1 MQKEHGIEM
10 LKIEAAM
17 MGRTETVYPVLIWDE
32 KDAVLID
39 TGYPGQLPLI
49 RAAASEAGKRLEELT
64 KVLISHQDIDH
75 IGSLPALLEE
85 QPDLEVSAHPL
96 EQPYI
101 QGEKRLLKI
110 TDEAISQAVAAMPP
124 NVPEEW
130 KTAFRRTL
138 ENPPKGR
145 VDRLLAGGTTL
156 PFGGGIVVIETPGHT
171 PGHLSFYHL
180 PSRTLIAC
188 DALTIEGG
196 KLAPPAP
203 HLCSDPDQALRSLK
217 RFEEFDIQRLIC
229 YHGGFYREN
238 ANHDINALNA

>member
-1 MQKEHGIEM
+1 MRIDQGIEM
-10 LKIEAAM
+10 LEIQAVM
-17 MGRTETVYPVLIWDE
+17 MGRTEKVYPALIWDG

-49 RAAASEAGKRLEELT
+49 SAAVEKAGKRLQDLT
-64 KVLISHQDIDH
+64 KLIISHQDIDH
-75 IGSLPALLEE
+75 IGNLPALLERL
-85 QPDLEVSAHPL
+85 PDLEVSAGA
-96 EQPYI
+96 EEKPYI
-101 QGEKRLLKI
+101 QGEKRLIKI

-124 NVPEEW
+124 DVPEEW

-156 PFGGGIVVIETPGHT
+156 PCGGGIVVIETPGHT

-196 KLAPPAP
+196 KLALPAP
-203 HLCSDPDQALRSLK
+203 HLCSDPEQALRSLK
-217 RFEEFDIQRLIC
+217 RFEDFDIQRVIC
-229 YHGGFYREN
+229 YHGGLYRGN
-238 ANHDINALNA
+238 ANHDITAFNA